1 MVSSVSVLKGAARIY
16 KESIGI
22 LAVSLLGGLFAGSV
36 LGADSMADAFTL
48 YPGLLLLLPAFL
60 ATRGNVYG
68 ALGAR
73 ISTGLH
79 QGLIQPRFERNR
91 RLINAVVASFVNGIS
106 VSVFIGIMSWGILR
120 VLGRE
125 SAALGELIG
134 IMLVAGLLTSV
145 VMILGLLGLVFGGYR
160 RGIDPDNLVGP
171 IVTTLGDMFGVVFLY
186 IGVVVVEVLS

>member
-1 MVSSVSVLKGAARIY
+1 MTVPTAVRDAVRIY
-16 KESIGI
+16 KESVAI
-22 LAVSLLGGLFAGSV
+22 LTVSLAGGLFAGSFI
-36 LGADSMADAFTL
+36 GTEGMTETFAS

-79 QGLIQPRFERNR
+79 QGLIEPRFGRDA
-91 RLINAVVASFVNGIS
+91 RLINAVAASFVNGIT
-106 VSVFIGIMSWGILR
+106 VSVFIGAMSWLILR
-120 VLGRE
+120 ALGRD
-125 SAALGELIG
+125 SAALGELVG
-134 IMLVAGLLTSV
+134 VTLVAGLLTSF
-145 VMILGLLGLVFGGYR
+145 VMIAGLLGLVFAGYK

-186 IGVVVVEVLS
+186 AGVVVVEVIG